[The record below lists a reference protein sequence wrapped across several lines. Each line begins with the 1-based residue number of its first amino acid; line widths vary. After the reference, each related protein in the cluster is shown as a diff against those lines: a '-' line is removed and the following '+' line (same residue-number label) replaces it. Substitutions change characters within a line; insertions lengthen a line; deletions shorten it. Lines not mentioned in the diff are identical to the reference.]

1 MTLIHACMH
10 DAYIHDADRILKEYN
25 SGPDSS
31 EELDEYE
38 SFEGDMMLTAS
49 QKRELNA
56 AALNDGPIERK
67 FIPILSRRSGLRDV
81 TKMWPGGVFRYQLKE
96 GSWKSRDKVRVR
108 RILKEFEE
116 EISYAFPPVGKC
128 ISFLETTTGYRVH
141 VIGPEKTERCSAGVG
156 YLGHNGNKKFQRMKL
171 GKVCLKKPAKVKH
184 EVMHS
189 LGIWHQQ
196 MRSDRKDHVE
206 ILHKNI
212 PKNKWKNFKSYHK
225 KVVNE
230 HGVPYDLL
238 STMHYSAFAFSK
250 NSKETIKTHEE
261 NGQEIIGNRD
271 VPRLNDIEL
280 IRKMYNC
287 KELDILKHI
296 SRSKGSKLMYC

>member
-1 MTLIHACMH
+1 M
-10 DAYIHDADRILKEYN
+10 KEYN

-81 TKMWPGGVFRYQLKE
+81 TKLWPGGVFRYQLKE
-96 GSWKSRDKVRVR
+96 GSWKSRDKIRVR

-116 EISYAFPPVGKC
+116 EISSTFPPVGKC
-128 ISFLETTTGYRVH
+128 ISFLETKTGYRMLAQGPKKTNKCSATVGYKGH
-141 VIGPEKTERCSAGVG
+141 NNKKSRNVMRIGPK
-156 YLGHNGNKKFQRMKL
+156 
-171 GKVCLKKPAKVKH
+171 CLNNPGKVKH

-206 ILHKNI
+206 VLWNNI
-212 PKNKWKNFKSYHK
+212 PENKWKNFNRYTIK
-225 KVVNE
+225 KVNE
-230 HGVPYDLL
+230 HGLPYDLM
-238 STMHYSAFAFSK
+238 SIMHYSAVAFSK
-250 NSKETIKTHEE
+250 DRPKKKTIKTYEE
-261 NGQEIIGNRD
+261 NGQEVIGNRD
-271 VPRLNDIEL
+271 ILRLNDIEL

-287 KELDILKHI
+287 KPALDMSKSKYKRSEGNELNAFFKDLSFH
-296 SRSKGSKLMYC
+296 SFC

>member
-1 MTLIHACMH
+1 MH
-10 DAYIHDADRILKEYN
+10 DAYINYIDRILKEY
-25 SGPDSS
+25 STGPDSS

-81 TKMWPGGVFRYQLKE
+81 TKLWPGGVFRYQLKE

-116 EISYAFPPVGKC
+116 EISWAFPPVGKC
-128 ISFLETTTGYRVH
+128 ISFLETKTGYRVH

-156 YLGHNGNKKFQRMKL
+156 FLGHNGNKKFQRMKL

-206 ILHKNI
+206 VLWNNI
-212 PKNKWKNFKSYHK
+212 PENKWKNFNRYTIK
-225 KVVNE
+225 KVNE
-230 HGVPYDLL
+230 HGLPYDLM
-238 STMHYSAFAFSK
+238 SIMHYSAVAFSK
-250 NSKETIKTHEE
+250 DRPKKKTIKTYEE
-261 NGQEIIGNRD
+261 NGQEVIGNRD
-271 VPRLNDIEL
+271 ILRLNDIEL

-287 KELDILKHI
+287 KPALDMSKSKYKRSEGNELNAFF
-296 SRSKGSKLMYC
+296 

>member
-1 MTLIHACMH
+1 MH
-10 DAYIHDADRILKEYN
+10 DAYINYIDRILKEY
-25 SGPDSS
+25 STGPDSS

-81 TKMWPGGVFRYQLKE
+81 TKLWPGGVFRYQLKE

-116 EISYAFPPVGKC
+116 EISWAFPPVGKC
-128 ISFLETTTGYRVH
+128 ISFLETKTGYRVH

-156 YLGHNGNKKFQRMKL
+156 FLGHNGNKKFQRMKL

-212 PKNKWKNFKSYHK
+212 PKNKWKNFKSYHN

-261 NGQEIIGNRD
+261 NGQEIIGNRE

-287 KELDILKHI
+287 KELDIKYK
-296 SRSKGSKLMYC
+296 SRSEGSKLMHC